1 MNFDF
6 LKQFNITTSQLI
18 KFSLLMLAAM
28 VILVILNMVT
38 NQNSGMNILSL
49 DTDYVGENVSPSMGV
64 APYPGGDS
72 YNQKLSARNV
82 TTASMPPQYN
92 GYTAGNDAEAFEIK
106 NYSVSIETRTLNED
120 CNIIRALKA
129 RTDVIFENVSE
140 YDRGCNFTF
149 KVEKE
154 SVEAVL
160 TLIKN
165 LNPKELGEST
175 YTIKRE
181 VEDYTSEIQ
190 IYQNK
195 LASLDA
201 TLENA
206 LASYE
211 NITALATRTGDVE
224 SLAKIIDSKLA
235 LIERLT
241 AARIDTQNQLDYV
254 ARTKA
259 DALDRL
265 AYTYFTVNVYE
276 STYADGEALKDSWK
290 RAVQQF
296 VNNVNT
302 FAQEMTIGL
311 VMLLLLI
318 AKIALYGT
326 LLLLG
331 IKFGWKFVRKTWQ
344 S

>member
-1 MNFDF
+1 MNFNF
-6 LKQFNITTSQLI
+6 FKQFNITTSQLI
-18 KFSLLMLAAM
+18 KFSLLVLGAM

-38 NQNSGMNILSL
+38 NQNGGMNTLNLGS
-49 DTDYVGENVSPSMGV
+49 DYTGESVSPSMGMP
-64 APYPGGDS
+64 A
-72 YNQKLSARNV
+72 YNSNDGYGQKLSARNV
-82 TTASMPPQYN
+82 TTTSMPPQYDV
-92 GYTAGNDAEAFEIK
+92 YSTGNDAEAFEVK
-106 NYSVSIETRTLNED
+106 NYNVSIETRTLDED
-120 CNIIRALKA
+120 CNSLRALKA

-149 KVEKE
+149 KVEKGGI
-154 SVEAVL
+154 EAIL

-165 LNPKELGEST
+165 LDPKELGENT

-241 AARIDTQNQLDYV
+241 AARIDTQNQLDYI
-254 ARTKA
+254 ARAKA

-276 STYADGEALKDSWK
+276 STYVDGEALKDSWK

-302 FAQEMTIGL
+302 FAQEMSIGL

-331 IKFGWKFVRKTWQ
+331 VKFGWKFVQKVWR